1 MTLDDIKAMTGD
13 WITPATAAKV
23 LKMDPGRLIWYVKN
37 KQVPFSVRISGNRA
51 LISRKSFLACYD
63 GEAEKNQN
71 ANMQEIVAE
80 LREIAAEL
88 RGIRQMLAEIIG
100 KREAV

>member
-1 MTLDDIKAMTGD
+1 MTLDDIKAMSGD

-23 LKMDPGRLIWYVKN
+23 LKMDPGRLIWYARN
-37 KQVPFSVRISGNRA
+37 GQLPFAVRISGSRV

-71 ANMQEIVAE
+71 ANMQEIAAE
-80 LREIAAEL
+80 LRE
-88 RGIRQMLAEIIG
+88 IRQMLAEIIG
-100 KREAV
+100 RREAV